1 MKIAGYEPNKRVLVI
16 VGGIAATHL
25 ISSYLLKL
33 YFRYKKNQ
41 QRKAY
46 PADTVILHQF
56 PVKEGVP
63 SISTPCLKLET
74 WLRLAEIKYQV
85 KKKQFFRP
93 LRKLLFYW
101 FQISR
106 MNIPIWI
113 EGNELNKYCL
123 SNQNL

>member
-16 VGGIAATHL
+16 LGSTAATYL

-41 QRKAY
+41 LRKSY

-74 WLRLAEIKYQV
+74 WLRFAEIKYQV
-85 KKKQFFRP
+85 KKIKKF
-93 LRKLLFYW
+93 
-101 FQISR
+101 I
-106 MNIPIWI
+106 
-113 EGNELNKYCL
+113 
-123 SNQNL
+123 